1 MRWGLVINL
10 TRCVGCYACVIGCK
24 QENFLPP
31 GIFFNRVLISED
43 GGHYPVVAKKMYPT
57 QCNHC
62 ADPPCVEVCPTG
74 ASHQRE
80 DGIVLVDYDK
90 CVGCRS
96 CRIACP
102 YQARTYL
109 SEINEYFPGQGLTE
123 FEQAAK
129 KLKPYQT
136 GVAMK
141 CTFCIDRIDSGIE
154 KDLKPGIDRDA
165 TPACVIACPT
175 KTRIFGDLDDPDS
188 EVSQIIREKRATPF
202 HEEHGTGPAIYYIV
216 R

>member
-1 MRWGLVINL
+1 MRWGMVINL

-24 QENFLPP
+24 QENYLQPE
-31 GIFFNRVLISED
+31 IFYNRVLISED
-43 GGHYPVVAKKMYPT
+43 GGRYPVVSKKMFPV

-62 ADPPCVEVCPTG
+62 SEPPCVEVCPTG
-74 ASHQRE
+74 ASHQRQ

-109 SEINEYFPGQGLTE
+109 SEEKEYFPDQGLTPLE
-123 FEQAAK
+123 VIAK
-129 KLKPYQT
+129 RLRAYQI
-136 GVAMK
+136 GVAQK
-141 CTFCIDRIDSGIE
+141 CTFCVERIDNGL
-154 KDLKPGIDRDA
+154 KQGLKPGMDREA

-175 KTRIFGDLDDPDS
+175 KTRVFGDLDDPDS
-188 EVSQIIREKRATPF
+188 DVSQLIREKRAAAF
-202 HEEHGTGPAIYYIV
+202 HDEHGTGPSIYYII

>member
-1 MRWGLVINL
+1 
-10 TRCVGCYACVIGCK
+10 VIGCK
-24 QENFLPP
+24 QENYLQPE
-31 GIFFNRVLISED
+31 IFYNRVLISED
-43 GGHYPVVAKKMYPT
+43 GGRYPVVSKKMFPV

-62 ADPPCVEVCPTG
+62 SEPPCVEVCPTG
-74 ASHQRE
+74 ASHQRQ

-109 SEINEYFPGQGLTE
+109 AEEKEYFPDQGLTPLE
-123 FEQAAK
+123 VIAK
-129 KLKPYQT
+129 KLRTYQI
-136 GVAMK
+136 GVAQK
-141 CTFCIDRIDSGIE
+141 CTFCVERIDNGL
-154 KDLKPGIDRDA
+154 KQGLKPGTDREA

-175 KTRIFGDLDDPDS
+175 KTRVFGDLDDPNS
-188 EVSQIIREKRATPF
+188 EVSQLIREKRAAAF
-202 HEEHGTGPAIYYIV
+202 HDEHGTGPSIYYII